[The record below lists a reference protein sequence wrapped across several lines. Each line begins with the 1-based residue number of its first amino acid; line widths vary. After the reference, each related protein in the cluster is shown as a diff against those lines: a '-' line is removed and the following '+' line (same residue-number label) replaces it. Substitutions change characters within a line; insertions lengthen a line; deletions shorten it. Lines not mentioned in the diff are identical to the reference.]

1 MRNQI
6 LTTFAV
12 AVLLAGCASGVTRN
26 NPAAA
31 NRAGI
36 SANNQVSSVTLTM
49 TEDAKKKQI
58 DNLKFNSDELLGT
71 IRRALDSSKFI
82 NASED
87 APRPSLE
94 IQVTDMRVRST
105 FTAVALGFMAGAD
118 SINADVIL
126 RDKGGTELDRFAVS
140 ASYALGGLAGGQD
153 SSRMS
158 WLYEKFAEVTV
169 KELTREL
176 AKQ

>member
-1 MRNQI
+1 MRYQI
-6 LTTFAV
+6 LAAFAV
-12 AVLLAGCASGVTRN
+12 AVLLAGCTAGVTRN
-26 NPAAA
+26 SPAAA

-36 SANNQVSSVTLTM
+36 SASNQVSSVSLSM
-49 TEDAKKKQI
+49 TDDAKKKQI

-71 IRRALDSSKFI
+71 VRRALDSSKLV

-118 SINADVIL
+118 SINANIIL
-126 RDKGGTELDRFAVS
+126 RDKSGAEVDRFAVS

-169 KELTREL
+169 KELTKEL
-176 AKQ
+176 AK